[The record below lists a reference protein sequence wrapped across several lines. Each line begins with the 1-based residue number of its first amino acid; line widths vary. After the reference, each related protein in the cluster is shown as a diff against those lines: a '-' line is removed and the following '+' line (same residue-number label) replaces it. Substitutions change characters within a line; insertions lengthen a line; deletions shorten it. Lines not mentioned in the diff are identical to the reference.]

1 MVRPFRRGVDNNRV
15 SQKSLVFLGKRK
27 KQTNGKAFGERQKVK
42 GSAVF
47 DDVWAKNKHTGLF
60 FLFRSH
66 PISGAKL
73 CAPNMVCFLFAIF

>member
-1 MVRPFRRGVDNNRV
+1 MVRLLAQDKSRNEAQFATQNRQGRRFARSGGVSRAPPV
-15 SQKSLVFLGKRK
+15 R
-27 KQTNGKAFGERQKVK
+27 AE
-42 GSAVF
+42 
-47 DDVWAKNKHTGLF
+47 NKHTSLF